1 MAKEKASTTPK
12 AASPGN
18 GPFPLINPGELSQLN
33 NRNMQVATQA
43 ARAYFDSAA
52 KFNQE
57 FMGFMSNRIKKDIAT
72 AQTLM
77 KSKTGEQAFHCHA
90 EFVEDAIRD
99 YAEEASKILNLVADM
114 AHDTMSPVEE
124 RTEELLHEIDE
135 RAKGDGA
142 VTE

>member
-12 AASPGN
+12 AASPGS
-18 GPFPLINPGELSQLN
+18 GPFPLINPDELSKLN
-33 NRNMQVATQA
+33 NRNMQVATHA

-57 FMGFMSNRIKKDIAT
+57 FMGFMSSRIKKDIAT

-77 KSKTGEQAFHCHA
+77 KSKTSEQAFHCQA

-99 YAEEASKILNLVADM
+99 YAKEASKILNLVADM

-135 RAKGDGA
+135 RAKGDDA
-142 VTE
+142 ATE